1 MFLPRMFH
9 VEHSKTLLIVAI
21 SLFFSQLL
29 TSCSKPDPN
38 PELSDPIYLD
48 MKTQLTIVE
57 KSLVDAKAKIAES
70 KTELKD
76 AVPQTGQV
84 KQAQKK
90 LFQYEK
96 LHDLYQQ
103 QIKYW
108 LIRIQER
115 GRQARLEY
123 TSSRKSGTPW
133 PNPKEFESYASEK
146 KLRLAKIQ
154 WDAKKRLEDY
164 KAELNPKKSGGQSG
178 AHEAPSG
185 QEPAAEGGGEH

>member
-1 MFLPRMFH
+1 MFH
-9 VEHSKTLLIVAI
+9 VEHSKTLLFIAT
-21 SLFFSQLL
+21 SLFLSQLL
-29 TSCSKPDPN
+29 VSCSKPDPN

-48 MKTQLTIVE
+48 MKAQLTIVE
-57 KSLVDAKAKIAES
+57 KSLVDAKAKIAEGKS
-70 KTELKD
+70 ELNA

-133 PNPKEFESYASEK
+133 PNPKEFESYSSEK

-164 KAELNPKKSGGQSG
+164 KAELNPKKSGGHG
-178 AHEAPSG
+178 APEAPSG
-185 QEPAAEGGGEH
+185 QEPAAEGGGGGH